1 MFNSIK
7 FIKQVRN
14 IEMHP
19 STDED
24 DALTKAPFD
33 TTYQEE
39 PDGMLSKWMIR
50 KLDHLYEQNNERP
63 PQ

>member
-1 MFNSIK
+1 MFK
-7 FIKQVRN
+7 FIKHARD

-24 DALTKAPFD
+24 DALTTAPFD

-39 PDGMLSKWMIR
+39 PDGMISRWLIR
-50 KLDHLYEQNNERP
+50 KLDQLYEQNNECCAKLKL
-63 PQ
+63 